1 VPTTVGKSNSRTR
14 TRAIDKVGKSVK
26 VGKIGKIGKIGL
38 LVALGLAICDGRAGA
53 KGKPARKAGQAAARA
68 PGAGQTEDSLDEAD
82 RERAGAPLELGP
94 ATLAKLRVA
103 LSDPDDDVVLE
114 TVKTLATGRAVNAS
128 VPLVELLAVGT
139 TPRLA
144 VATLHALEKLA
155 QPRTADIVLAYAGHR
170 DPHVRK
176 AALEALG
183 ALPDPRVGAVLL
195 ARLGDED
202 ESVRGVAAGLA
213 ARRLKA
219 AAAPRLRAL
228 LESKDP
234 VAAAPL
240 GQVAPVAQLQGLL
253 DLRGRVP
260 DADFA
265 ILLGEVLKRGD
276 VPDPTRVDIVKA
288 LADVPGA
295 DATTALAEYV
305 GDSAGGGSGRPSRAL
320 AKKMLD
326 ERGKNP

>member
-1 VPTTVGKSNSRTR
+1 MRKP
-14 TRAIDKVGKSVK
+14 AIDKTRK
-26 VGKIGKIGKIGL
+26 
-38 LVALGLAICDGRAGA
+38 LVEIVALVVLGLAIGDGRAAA
-53 KGKPARKAGQAAARA
+53 KGKPAHKAGQPVAGA
-68 PGAGQTEDSLDEAD
+68 PGTGQGEDSLDEAD

-103 LSDPDDDVVLE
+103 LSDPDDEVVLE
-114 TVKTLATGRAVNAS
+114 TIKTLATGRAVNAS

-139 TPRLA
+139 SPRLA

-155 QPRTADIVLAYAGHR
+155 QPRTADIVLAYVGHR
-170 DPHVRK
+170 DPQVRK

-183 ALPDPRVGAVLL
+183 ALSDPRVGAVLL

-202 ESVRGVAAGLA
+202 DAVRGVAAGLA

-265 ILLGEVLKRGD
+265 VLLGEVLKRGD